1 MVLRQSIKGD
11 ETFMRQRGDKR
22 EMVFDKIC
30 VILKMFRNWENYR
43 NQNDPGAIAP
53 GLFAMKTN
61 VTDSTTKNL
70 LDGRQQ

>member
-1 MVLRQSIKGD
+1 
-11 ETFMRQRGDKR
+11 
-22 EMVFDKIC
+22 MVFDKIC